1 MDPAPEGEFTDLEVS
16 VSLEG
21 EPKSGAMF
29 GLLVGFEPL
38 GLICFSKSLRNL
50 ACLMSSS
57 FSPVGVVWPCWP
69 ATGLVNEMIFC
80 CTIAASLGKRWIRKC
95 EPNPSRKLSTAN
107 VVIVMV
113 ACRIKMINPMRKVT
127 VKPITVQIPAAQRA
141 KMYGTLLTIGTQ
153 ATASTF
159 KLRGILNQVE

>member
-1 MDPAPEGEFTDLEVS
+1 MDPAPEREFTDLEVS

-38 GLICFSKSLRNL
+38 GLVCFSNSLRNL

-69 ATGLVNEMIFC
+69 ATGLVNEMIFLLHHRRF
-80 CTIAASLGKRWIRKC
+80 LGKA
-95 EPNPSRKLSTAN
+95 LD
-107 VVIVMV
+107 
-113 ACRIKMINPMRKVT
+113 
-127 VKPITVQIPAAQRA
+127 
-141 KMYGTLLTIGTQ
+141 
-153 ATASTF
+153 
-159 KLRGILNQVE
+159 